1 MKLKRTRLA
10 LDRQFSC
17 ARPGLLT
24 CQHTRP
30 RMLAIHYPNEVPMAS
45 SSKSGPRKAQSPKQR
60 LSRRQLLTQGATLGA
75 ASALMAGCSGTK
87 SPPDPLSDD
96 NLIGA
101 SALSGKPLSLDRV
114 HGMKLMLEFTLKQLE
129 TLREFDPDEE
139 EPLTMF
145 RL

>member
-1 MKLKRTRLA
+1 
-10 LDRQFSC
+10 
-17 ARPGLLT
+17 
-24 CQHTRP
+24 
-30 RMLAIHYPNEVPMAS
+30 MLAIHYAYEVLMAS

>member
-1 MKLKRTRLA
+1 
-10 LDRQFSC
+10 
-17 ARPGLLT
+17 
-24 CQHTRP
+24 
-30 RMLAIHYPNEVPMAS
+30 MLAAKHFRRNPWTEYPKPIFLRSLAKETPMAS
-45 SSKSGPRKAQSPKQR
+45 SHKPGARGTRDAKSR
-60 LSRRQLLTQGATLGA
+60 LSRRQLLTQSAALGA
-75 ASALMAGCSGTK
+75 ASALIAGCPGTK
-87 SPPDPLSDD
+87 APADALSDE

-101 SALSGKPLSLDRV
+101 SKLSGEQLSLERV

>member
-1 MKLKRTRLA
+1 MKPESARHA
-10 LDRQFSC
+10 LDRRISR
-17 ARPGLLT
+17 ARPSVLT
-24 CQHTRP
+24 CPYVEP
-30 RMLAIHYPNEVPMAS
+30 RMLAVPYSGEVPMAS
-45 SSKSGPRKAQSPKQR
+45 SNKSGPRKAQNAKQR
-60 LSRRQLLTQGATLGA
+60 LSRRQLLTQGAALGA
-75 ASALMAGCSGTK
+75 AGALMAGCPGTK
-87 SPPDPLSDD
+87 VPADPLSDE

-101 SALSGKPLSLDRV
+101 SKLSGEALSLDRV

>member
-1 MKLKRTRLA
+1 
-10 LDRQFSC
+10 
-17 ARPGLLT
+17 
-24 CQHTRP
+24 
-30 RMLAIHYPNEVPMAS
+30 MLAIHYPDEVPMAS
-45 SSKSGPRKAQSPKQR
+45 SNKSGPRNARDARQR
-60 LSRRQLLTQGATLGA
+60 LGRRQLLTQGATLGA
-75 ASALMAGCSGTK
+75 ASALMAGCSGAK
-87 SPPDPLSDD
+87 APADPLSDE

-101 SALSGKPLSLDRV
+101 SALSGEPLSLDRV